1 MQSLHDVQKEL
12 PLTCL
17 CPAVGISRA
26 AFYRVQSPAP
36 NVPKPDPK
44 PHPRSLSPEERSL
57 TLQVLNQ
64 EKFMDKPPGQIY
76 AALLD
81 SGIYLCSVGTM
92 YRLLDANDQLRERR
106 DLISHPVYK
115 KPELLATAPNQLWSW
130 DITKL
135 LGPAKWTYYYLYV
148 ILDVFS
154 RYVVGWM
161 VAPCES
167 SVLAKDLIGKTYDKQ
182 GISPGQL
189 TIHADRGSS
198 MKSKPVAFLL
208 ADLGVTK
215 THSRPQV
222 SNDNPFSES
231 QFKTM
236 KYRPEFPDRFGSIAD
251 SRLFCQGFFPWY
263 NKEHY
268 HSGIAYLTPEIV
280 HYGKAKECMKN
291 RQEVLARAYQEH
303 PERFSKGE
311 SVPKPLPE
319 AVWINP
325 PQKPSKGDLQ

>member
-1 MQSLHDVQKEL
+1 MQTLLDVQREL
-12 PLTCL
+12 PLTRL
-17 CPAVGISRA
+17 CPAVGVSRA
-26 AFYRVQSPAP
+26 AFYRMQSPVP
-36 NVPKPDPK
+36 NVPKSDPK
-44 PHPRSLSPEERSL
+44 PHPRALSPEERAL

-76 AALLD
+76 PALLD

-92 YRLLDANDQLRERR
+92 YRLLKANDQLRERR
-106 DLISHPVYK
+106 KLISHPVYK
-115 KPELLATAPNQLWSW
+115 KPELLATSPNQLWSW

-161 VAPCES
+161 IAPCES
-167 SVLAKDLIGKTYDKQ
+167 SILAQDLIGQTYDKH
-182 GISPGQL
+182 GIVPGQL

-236 KYRPEFPDRFGSIAD
+236 KYRPEFPDRFGSIQA
-251 SRLFCQGFFPWY
+251 SRQFCQDFFPWY

-268 HSGIAYLTPEIV
+268 HSGIAHLTPEMV
-280 HYGKAKECMKN
+280 HYGKAVQCLEN
-291 RQEVLARAYQEH
+291 RQKVLAGAYQEH
-303 PERFSKGE
+303 PERFPKGPP
-311 SVPKPLPE
+311 VPKSLPE

-325 PQKPSKGDLQ
+325 PPKPPKGDLL